1 MFVFKKVKEKKIISE
16 KLIIEGGIPKLVLI
30 VKLKKKKIK
39 EAKPKKFIEIYVIRE
54 KDIW

>member
-1 MFVFKKVKEKKIISE
+1 LFVFKKVKEKKIISE

-54 KDIW
+54 KDI